1 MNDSKDLYIDQI
13 MEAVIEL
20 EVVKGHLKWRLSDL
34 ARTSDVTRSLI
45 YYYFGQNKENIFKQA
60 VDYYIGEFLDFRL
73 ERAEKFRRG
82 EIIDL
87 ISTARKKLR
96 KNPYF
101 LQFYAKH
108 RLEETE
114 VSHVFNMAEKKYFEN
129 LRISLPKKWRPL
141 SRVLWALVF
150 GLAVQPNVTES
161 DLKTAETVMR
171 RAWPRRAT

>member
-1 MNDSKDLYIDQI
+1 MEDSKHLYIDKI

-20 EVVKGHLKWRLSDL
+20 EVVKGHLKWRMSDL
-34 ARTSDVTRSLI
+34 ARTSGVTRSLL
-45 YYYFGQNKENIFKQA
+45 YYYFGQNKKHIFKQA

-87 ISTARKKLR
+87 ISTTRKKLR
-96 KNPYF
+96 RSPYF

-114 VSHVFNMAEKKYFEN
+114 VSPIFQMAEKKYFEN
-129 LRISLPKKWRPL
+129 LRDSLPKKWQHL

-171 RAWPRRAT
+171 RAWPKKTQ